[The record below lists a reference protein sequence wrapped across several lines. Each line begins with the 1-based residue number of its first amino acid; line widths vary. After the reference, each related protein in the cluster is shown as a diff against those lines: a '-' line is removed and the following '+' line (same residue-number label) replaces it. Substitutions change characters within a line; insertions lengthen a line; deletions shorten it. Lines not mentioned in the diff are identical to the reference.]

1 MVEKKC
7 KALILADPVDIFPH
21 TGCLLSWEQ
30 GAGWRNAMQFAGIY
44 LPEELFDV
52 ANCNHP
58 PPLLSTYF

>member
-21 TGCLLSWEQ
+21 TGCLLSWGQ

-44 LPEELFDV
+44 IPLEE
-52 ANCNHP
+52 NCSMWP
-58 PPLLSTYF
+58 TATIRPLS